1 MPECFWN
8 TCRVFYRRLLYQ
20 SVKGIFH
27 QVLGQLQ
34 EALPTYCIPSHG
46 CACVLPS
53 CPTLY
58 NPMDCSPPG
67 CSVHGD
73 FPDKNTGVG
82 CHVLLEIFPTQG
94 SNPGLVHSRQILYP
108 LSHQG
113 SPGILE
119 WVAYPFSRDLLTQES
134 NRGLLHGRQIIYQ
147 LNYQGSPSEAKLC
160 SKELSAG
167 GMGMTLGLLFLESHP
182 RLLHGEG
189 DW

>member
-1 MPECFWN
+1 MNPHSRQECTKSQLLKPPGKSFPCFPLFLICLWGNCRSTSHQSQYRIMMEVMPYCV
-8 TCRVFYRRLLYQ
+8 RAQ
-20 SVKGIFH
+20 SC
-27 QVLGQLQ
+27 L
-34 EALPTYCIPSHG
+34 
-46 CACVLPS
+46 
-53 CPTLY
+53 TLRD
-58 NPMDCSPPG
+58 PMDCSPPG
-67 CSVHGD
+67 SSVHGD

-147 LNYQGSPSEAKLC
+147 LNYQGSPV
-160 SKELSAG
+160 
-167 GMGMTLGLLFLESHP
+167 
-182 RLLHGEG
+182 
-189 DW
+189 